1 MRYAFYV
8 SGGATRLKKLMRRP
22 CFVPYRSRTA
32 FVLTDNPGDAELVA
46 MTADAGIRCLVHRRP
61 ESHRGARDAALSDLF
76 LGALRDE
83 GVDHAFVYGSAIL
96 VGDLLEAYAGRLIN
110 FHPSVLPAFP
120 GLRAVDR
127 ALDEGAFLLGNTAH
141 VVVEAVDAG
150 PVVMQHLVHRDAVA
164 TVDDVLDAQPLMQF
178 QLLRWLD
185 QGRLVDAG
193 DGPRIQGGDYSVGP
207 YVPAVEAGVL
217 RDYEADEAPAR
228 AGDSRPAN
236 PGPDPGGPATGS

>member
-22 CFVPYRSRTA
+22 CFAPYRSRTA
-32 FVLTDNPGDAELVA
+32 FVLTDNPQDAELVS
-46 MTADAGIRCLVHRRP
+46 MTEAAGIRCLIHRRP
-61 ESHRGARDAALSDLF
+61 EDHRGARDPALSDLF

-83 GVDHAFVYGSAIL
+83 GVDYAFVYGGAIL
-96 VGDLLEAYAGRLIN
+96 VGELLEAYAGRLIN

-150 PVVMQHLVHRDAVA
+150 PVVMQHLMHRDGVAVA
-164 TVDDVLDAQPLMQF
+164 DDVLDAQPLMQF

-185 QGRLVDAG
+185 EGRLIETGA
-193 DGPRIQGGDYSVGP
+193 GPRVRGADYSVGP
-207 YVPAVEAGVL
+207 YVPAVEPGVL
-217 RDYEADEAPAR
+217 DDYEAGETAAR
-228 AGDSRPAN
+228 TGDSLPEHGAPESGERSS
-236 PGPDPGGPATGS
+236 GS